1 MEENGKYK
9 DNSGKR
15 KGKVLFTLSV
25 ISFFVSSAT
34 ILFMPFGSFEQDGN
48 VILAYTLAI
57 TFWLFL
63 ALGLIFVLLLSR
75 QRSKDIKYARMD
87 GIIFLRFFKNKLAVV
102 FDLLLLAG
110 ILTLVFSLIII
121 RTLPAEVT
129 LAGTFITVFS
139 LEMHCLFNGKNYE
152 WLYIV

>member
-1 MEENGKYK
+1 MEEKEYNN
-9 DNSGKR
+9 NSGKR
-15 KGKVLFTLSV
+15 YGKALFTLSV

-34 ILFMPFGSFEQDGN
+34 IFFMPFGSFEPDGN
-48 VILAYTLAI
+48 VMLAYILAI

-63 ALGLIFVLLLSR
+63 VMGIFFVLLLSR
-75 QRSKDIKYARMD
+75 QRFKDMKYARMD
-87 GIIFLRFFKNKLAVV
+87 GIMFLRFFKNKLAVV

-110 ILTLVFSLIII
+110 ILTLVLSLIII
-121 RTLPAEVT
+121 RTLPAEVA